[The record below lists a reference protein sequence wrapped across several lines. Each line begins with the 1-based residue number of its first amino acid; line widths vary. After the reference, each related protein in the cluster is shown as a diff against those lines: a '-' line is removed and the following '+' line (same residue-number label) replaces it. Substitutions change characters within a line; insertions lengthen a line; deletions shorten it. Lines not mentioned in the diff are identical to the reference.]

1 MGSIKNRLGDFFP
14 AALMA
19 AIMVGMGLL
28 VASPSGGVPLAV
40 CRELMAGSD
49 QGRQALVGSCWFSP
63 IVTLACL
70 PFAWLLGPGL
80 AAAAWTAW
88 AAWTFALTICGR
100 ISERGWAGV
109 VLMALIALGM
119 TAVGCGANPAAAVPV
134 ALAVFALRSAALW
147 SRDQSLRDLVKLAAG
162 LSGLILCGA
171 PLFGVTVA
179 LALAVP
185 LGALY
190 GTDTR
195 RRLPAVLLL
204 GWLPLFYA
212 LGVWLLMNKLIF
224 GSSLFFVTN
233 LRNAGVLI
241 WRGVQWVP
249 QHPADIVA
257 TAAAAYALVAGTLTH
272 NRRATALGLLG
283 VVFWLWLALLHG
295 VSADWADTA
304 GRAVLMTAGAMALW
318 HLRHGRSET
327 RLPWVIIGDLVI
339 FAAIAWLG
347 SHTAPSLVPQAV
359 PVDINAQVKADVRER
374 APHARVFVCGYTG
387 LGLLADDTDGMLEP
401 NLDLHI
407 DTLRN
412 DYYGQNLF
420 LLVPTTNGAAATE
433 NVHSRFPDLYEAGG
447 GRMLFCQD
455 YGPWRLFEVVGAPT
469 ERQLES
475 WQKQHAAEP

>member
-1 MGSIKNRLGDFFP
+1 MGSIKNRLRDFFP
-14 AALMA
+14 AALVA
-19 AIMVGMGLL
+19 AAGVGMGLL
-28 VASPSGGVPLAV
+28 VAGSGDGVPMAV

-63 IVTLACL
+63 IVTLVCL

-80 AAAAWTAW
+80 AAAAWAAW
-88 AAWTFALTICGR
+88 GAWTFALSICGR

-109 VLMALIALGM
+109 VLMVLVALGV
-119 TAVGCGANPAAAVPV
+119 TAGGGGADPAVAIPA
-134 ALAVFALRSAALW
+134 ALAVFTLRSAALW

-162 LSGLILCGA
+162 LAGLTLCGA

-190 GTDTR
+190 GKSTR
-195 RRLPAVLLL
+195 KRLPAVLLL
-204 GWLPLFYA
+204 GWLPLLYA

-224 GSSLFFVTN
+224 GSSTFFVAN
-233 LRNAGVLI
+233 LRNAGVLA
-241 WRGVQWVP
+241 WGDVQWVP

-257 TAAAAYALVAGTLTH
+257 TAAAAYALVVGALTR
-272 NRRATALGLLG
+272 NRRATALGVLG
-283 VVFWLWLALLHG
+283 LAFWVWLALLDG
-295 VSADWADTA
+295 ASAVWANAA

-318 HLRHGRSET
+318 HLRHARSEM
-327 RLPWVIIGDLVI
+327 RLPWVMLGDLVI
-339 FAAIAWLG
+339 FAAVAWLG
-347 SHTAPSLVPQAV
+347 IRTAPLRVPQSV
-359 PVDINAQVKADVRER
+359 PTDLGAQVGADVRAR
-374 APHARVFVCGYTG
+374 SPHARVFVCGYTG
-387 LGLLADDTDGMLEP
+387 LGFLADDAGGILEP

-407 DTLRN
+407 NTLRD

-420 LLVPTTNGAAATE
+420 LLVPAPIGAAATE

-469 ERQLES
+469 TRQLES
-475 WQKQHAAEP
+475 WQKQHAA